1 MKIKESTKLK
11 VQALIHDLM
20 TFRIMDGTAGEIS
33 IKYNTSCEHLH
44 ELKRRGMVIY
54 DRQNRTIEWVAG
66 YVDINHLTSILI
78 KAYELRHKDQ
88 NKKETITMKALPS
101 PSWWQRI
108 TKRIKSWSN

>member
-1 MKIKESTKLK
+1 MKIKDSTKLK

-44 ELKRRGMVIY
+44 ELKRRGLVIY
-54 DRQNRTIEWVAG
+54 DRQNRTIEWIG
-66 YVDINHLTSILI
+66 GHTDINHLTSILM
-78 KAYELRHKDQ
+78 KSYELRHQYQ
-88 NKKETITMKALPS
+88 NKKTATMKALPL

-108 TKRIKSWSN
+108 ANKVKQWSK